1 MIAAATA
8 SGAYVQRDTFTLC
21 GFPDVAHRPA
31 VAGNHQAVAGAN
43 RVQVYHQADIF
54 QFLRRQAVHVVLAA
68 VQSRFLRTEGHEPQS
83 VGECAVAEPF
93 RDGQQRGHA
102 GGVVRRA
109 HRVGHGVVVGPDYD
123 DTLP

>member
-8 SGAYVQRDTFTLC
+8 SGAYVQRDTLTLC

-54 QFLRRQAVHVVLAA
+54 QFLRREGVHVVLAA
-68 VQSRFLRTEGHEPQS
+68 VQSRFLRTEGDEPQGI
-83 VGECAVAEPF
+83 GERATLQPF
-93 RDGQQRGHA
+93 RNGQQRGHA

-109 HRVGHGVVVGPDYD
+109 HRVGHGVVVGAHYD
-123 DTLP
+123 DPVS